1 MDRAALPTA
10 PAGTRV
16 WLVTLALWD
25 DDPAVLEWLEAPAV
39 RVGEVPGSWSQP
51 GVRIH
56 RLRTAR

>member
-1 MDRAALPTA
+1 MA
-10 PAGTRV
+10 TRMFV
-16 WLVTLALWD
+16 LLWLVTLALWD
-25 DDPAVLEWLEAPAV
+25 DDPALLEWLEARAV